1 MSVIKGSQ
9 VVEAMGAEIKEQ
21 VEKLNAAGVEPCLAI
36 LRVGA
41 DGSQIAYEK
50 GAKKRMEA
58 NGIKC
63 LLTELAEEI
72 TQS

>member
-41 DGSQIAYEK
+41 DGSQIA
-50 GAKKRMEA
+50 
-58 NGIKC
+58 
-63 LLTELAEEI
+63 
-72 TQS
+72 